1 MRGSTLRTAC
11 ALASLAC
18 LPALHGAAWET
29 YDLHLYAGS
38 AAGGLAGTPGATAGV
53 GWQAKRLYLAGEG
66 SWYGI
71 SPSGRQ
77 RLAERTGVRAAS
89 GGLYGVAAA
98 GGTPVF
104 ERGRHQLVPVAI
116 AGYNSTS
123 VRGCVG
129 ARCRAVQLRTF
140 DWGAGAVHV
149 LRLREGKWRLRFGI
163 RATKDLGLGF
173 SVGIALRRDRAR
185 TVPCL
190 QCSQ

>member
-1 MRGSTLRTAC
+1 MRGTSFRTAC
-11 ALASLAC
+11 ALAVLAC

-38 AAGGLAGTPGATAGV
+38 GSGGLAGTPGATAGV

-71 SPSGRQ
+71 APSGRQ
-77 RLAERTGVRAAS
+77 RLAQRTGARAAS
-89 GGLYGVAAA
+89 GSLYGVAAA
-98 GGTPVF
+98 VGSPVF

-116 AGYNSTS
+116 AGFNVTS
-123 VRGCVG
+123 ARG
-129 ARCRAVQLRTF
+129 QLRTF